1 MPEIKRITSPRNQ
14 VVRDAAKL
22 LRGRDRNGPFLIEGP
37 NLLGAA
43 LRRGS
48 NGSVERIFFTGE
60 FFKKNASLI
69 ESAFSEA
76 AAADFYELSP
86 HVFEKLCATES
97 PQGIAAIA
105 RCEPGRLD
113 RFDLPKG
120 PVVVFDGVSDPGNLG
135 AIIRTA
141 DASGASG
148 VIVLE
153 GTCDVFGPK
162 ALRASAGSAFN
173 IPVMHSSRHIALAE
187 LKALGIS
194 IAVTVPEAG
203 EGLFSAEL
211 SLPLAIVFGNESSGV
226 SPEAL
231 KAADLSVSIPVHGGA
246 ESLNVSA
253 AAAVVLYE
261 TLRQRGPG
269 ATGPI

>member
-1 MPEIKRITSPRNQ
+1 MIVPDIKRITSPQNPL
-14 VVRDAAKL
+14 VRETAKL
-22 LRGRDRNGPFLIEGP
+22 LRSRDRNGPFLIEGP
-37 NLLGAA
+37 NLLEAA

-48 NGSVERIFFTGE
+48 NGSVERIFFTGDYY
-60 FFKKNASLI
+60 KNNKPLL

-76 AAADFYELSP
+76 AEADLFELSP
-86 HVFEKLCATES
+86 HAFEKLCDTET

-105 RCEPGRLD
+105 RCEPGRID
-113 RFDLPKG
+113 YFDLPKG

-148 VIVLE
+148 VIVLS
-153 GTCDVFGPK
+153 GTCDLFGPK
-162 ALRASAGSAFN
+162 ALRASAGSVFN
-173 IPVMHSSRHIALAE
+173 LPVMHASRDIALTE

-194 IAVTVPEAG
+194 IAATVPEG
-203 EGLFSAEL
+203 GVDLFSAEL
-211 SLPLAIVFGNESSGV
+211 SLPLAIIFGNESSGV
-226 SPEAL
+226 SPESV

-246 ESLNVSA
+246 ESLNVAA

-261 TLRQRGPG
+261 ILRRSGLR
-269 ATGPI
+269 